1 MSDAELSTVPAQRAL
16 VSSLDDAV
24 TRLPAQPKTLRE
36 TGLELALIVEL
47 ATKTIYQVG
56 RIHLPVLTSKLHLS
70 INVVREVLGAMLT
83 EQLIE
88 IALRGDSELDVHYQL
103 TANGRQRAV
112 EFLARSRYVGP
123 APVTLDA
130 YRELVLRQSA
140 RQGQVSRIRAADMA
154 SAFADDVFDHAL
166 RDQIGAALQSSRAL
180 LLYGPAG
187 SGKTTLA
194 RKLGLLQQG
203 LVAVPFAILI
213 EHAIVVLHDPRVH
226 LAPADARGSD
236 DRRSVD
242 GRWALCRRPLMEV
255 GSELVP
261 EMLDLRYDAAAGV
274 YHAPPHL
281 MANNGILL
289 VDDLG
294 RQRVATADLLN
305 RWSAPL
311 TSGTDH
317 LTMNGGHKLSIP
329 FDVTV
334 VLATNIAPHL
344 LLDESSMRRVGYKIQ
359 VGALGEDAYR
369 ALFRRQCRLAG
380 IVYDDK
386 ALEHLIAHLH
396 RSTCRP
402 LLACYPADL
411 LDRVLDFAS
420 FSGAEPCLSVAA
432 IEQAWISMFAGTS
445 SGAPAPAHGPVPYFT
460 ACADPLLEKIS

>member
-1 MSDAELSTVPAQRAL
+1 MSDAELSAVPAQRAL

-24 TRLPAQPKTLRE
+24 TRLPAQPKMVRE

-47 ATKTIYQVG
+47 AAKTIYQVG
-56 RIHLPVLTSKLHLS
+56 RIHLPVLTSKLRLS
-70 INVVREVLGAMLT
+70 INVLREVLGAMLA

-88 IALRGDSELDVHYQL
+88 VALRGDSDLDVHYQL

-130 YRELVLRQSA
+130 YRELVVCQSI
-140 RQGQVSRIRAADMA
+140 RQGQASRIGAANMA
-154 SAFADDVFDHAL
+154 SAFADDVFDRTVH
-166 RDQIGAALQSSRAL
+166 DQIGAALQSSRAL

-194 RKLGLLQQG
+194 RKVGQLQQG
-203 LVAVPFAILI
+203 MVAVPFAILM
-213 EHAIVVLHDPRVH
+213 EHAIVVLHDPMVH
-226 LAPADARGSD
+226 QPPAEGRGGD
-236 DRRSVD
+236 ERRSVD
-242 GRWALCRRPLMEV
+242 SRWTLCHRPLVEV
-255 GSELVP
+255 GAELGL
-261 EMLDLRYDAAAGV
+261 EMLDLRYDAAGGV

-305 RWSAPL
+305 RWSVPL
-311 TSGTDH
+311 ASGVDH
-317 LTMNGGHKLSIP
+317 LTMTGGQKQSIP

-334 VLATNIAPHL
+334 VLATNMAPHL
-344 LLDESSMRRVGYKIQ
+344 LLNESSMRRVGYKIQ
-359 VGALGEDAYR
+359 VGALAETAYR

-380 IVYDDK
+380 IAYQDE
-386 ALEHLIAHLH
+386 ALEHLIVLH

-411 LDRVLDFAS
+411 LGRVLDFAS
-420 FSGAEPCLSVAA
+420 FSGVEPRLSVAV

-445 SGAPAPAHGPVPYFT
+445 SGVPAPAHGPVPYFT